1 MAVRSCQR
9 VLFMSGIVKRR
20 YNFKLNK
27 MKKYRGY
34 YILRKVKHL
43 NEEGEIEYRRELL
56 PCKVSSF
63 IVPTH
68 RFYKEAIKSM
78 V

>member
-1 MAVRSCQR
+1 
-9 VLFMSGIVKRR
+9 
-20 YNFKLNK
+20 